1 MERNVRRNWLFA
13 QAVCLA
19 IVLLAG
25 GCAHMPPEERS
36 ARSVV
41 EKTQK
46 VERPT
51 ARAPRVLVGS
61 EELARLR
68 RNAATQ
74 EEPFASAW
82 QKVLAAAEEAMTAA
96 TEVYDGAD
104 SVKLRFAG
112 IETMGRVRDLCLA
125 HHVAGEERYAA
136 KARELFM
143 AWAQHSP
150 VPGSRLS
157 REAYA
162 GQSHGGTIAGLGLN
176 VGLLAMDA
184 AHAYSLVWE
193 HLTPRERG
201 TTERWLRFLAVLIR
215 DGHEAWTENDYY
227 GKQDF
232 NNHLSGHNM
241 GLAAIGFA
249 LRDQAMIDYALDSPE
264 NPRDWKEMHNG
275 AILTSAKRNAD
286 QLWHGD
292 LTLTK
297 GAASPA
303 TGEIYDRYRVVTV
316 RKGRGCGMP
325 YAFFHQKMLTQTA
338 EMAHQNGIDLYDYT
352 GPYGENLRLTYEA
365 YAPHLLK
372 QEPVAR
378 SGYYIRN
385 RVYEAHVH
393 MYELA
398 NRRYPDSEQI
408 GKVLRTLNRAVLDHE
423 AFGWTSVLLYGEN
436 R

>member
-1 MERNVRRNWLFA
+1 
-13 QAVCLA
+13 
-19 IVLLAG
+19 
-25 GCAHMPPEERS
+25 MPTEERP

-41 EKTQK
+41 GKIRQVGCAE
-46 VERPT
+46 
-51 ARAPRVLVGS
+51 ARAPRILVGP

-68 RNAATQ
+68 RNAAST
-74 EEPFASAW
+74 EAPFASAW
-82 QKVLAAAEEAMTAA
+82 QKVLAAAAAALTAA
-96 TEVYDGAD
+96 GEVYDGAD
-104 SVKLRFAG
+104 SVEFRYAALRA
-112 IETMGRVRDLCLA
+112 MGQVRDLCLV
-125 HHVAGEERYAA
+125 HHVTGEKRYAA

-143 AWAQHSP
+143 AWAQRRP
-150 VPGSRLS
+150 LPGSRLS

-162 GQSHGGTIAGLGLN
+162 GQDHGGTIAGLGLN
-176 VGLLAMDA
+176 VGLPAMDV

-193 HLTPRERG
+193 HLTPRERA

-215 DGHEAWTENDYY
+215 DGHEAWIENDYY

-249 LRDQAMIDYALDSPE
+249 LRDQALIGYALDSPE

-275 AILTSAKRNAD
+275 AILTAAKRNED

-292 LTLTK
+292 VTLTK
-297 GAASPA
+297 GAAPPA

-338 EMAHQNGIDLYDYT
+338 EMAHQNGIDLYGYT
-352 GPYGENLRLTYEA
+352 GPHGENLRLTYDA

-378 SGYYIRN
+378 SGYYVRN
-385 RVYEAHVH
+385 RVYESHVH
-393 MYELA
+393 LYELA
-398 NRRYPDSEQI
+398 DRRYPVNEQI
-408 GKVLRTLNRAVLDHE
+408 GKVLHTLNRAVLAHE
-423 AFGWTSVLLYGEN
+423 AFGWTSVLLYGES